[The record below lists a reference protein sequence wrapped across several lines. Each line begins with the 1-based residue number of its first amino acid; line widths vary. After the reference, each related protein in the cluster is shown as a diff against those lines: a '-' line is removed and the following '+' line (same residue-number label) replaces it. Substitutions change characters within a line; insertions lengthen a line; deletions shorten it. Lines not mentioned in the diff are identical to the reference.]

1 MQYRDLIPLEEYKEY
16 LYAHE
21 DLDGI
26 LEVHRWLS
34 VRYSIVYPYRKCE
47 LNWYFLFLIG
57 SPLPKHYA
65 LDMRDKIG
73 DYPRI
78 LFGNIENKV
87 DGKY

>member
-1 MQYRDLIPLEEYKEY
+1 MWIKF
-16 LYAHE
+16 
-21 DLDGI
+21 
-26 LEVHRWLS
+26 VFS
-34 VRYSIVYPYRKCE
+34 
-47 LNWYFLFLIG
+47 FLIG

-65 LDMRDKIG
+65 LAMRDKIG